1 MKRIIIA
8 AAALLISTAAFSQ
21 NYKTAIGLRTGT
33 SLGASI
39 KHFISQPGA
48 LEGILDV
55 DIVKHDEMK
64 IKATGLYEYHFD
76 VNVDGLYVYAGAGA
90 SAGVHVAGL
99 YSKQFMM
106 GIDLIGGVEY
116 KFNNIPLAISADWN
130 PKIQLISNAGLKVPN
145 LGFTVRYIIK

>member
-1 MKRIIIA
+1 MKKIILA
-8 AAALLISTAAFSQ
+8 AAVLIMSTSAFSQ
-21 NYKTAIGLRTGT
+21 NYKTSIGLRTGT

-48 LEGILDV
+48 IEGILDV
-55 DIVKHDEMK
+55 DLVRHDEMK

-90 SAGVHVAGL
+90 TAGVHVAGL

-116 KFNNIPLAISADWN
+116 KFNNIPLALSADWN
-130 PKIQLISNAGLKVPN
+130 PRIQIISNPGFKVTN

>member
-8 AAALLISTAAFSQ
+8 AAALLITTAALSQ

-33 SLGASI
+33 TLGASV

-55 DIVKHDEMK
+55 DLVRHDEMK

-76 VNVDGLYVYAGAGA
+76 VNVDGLYLYAGAGA
-90 SAGVHVAGL
+90 TAGVHVAGL

-116 KFNNIPLAISADWN
+116 KFNNIPLALSADWN
-130 PKIQLISNAGLKVPN
+130 PRIQLISNPGFKVPN